1 MDNDTFIK
9 QEVAR
14 QVGRQTQ
21 QLHQEIK
28 DLTQNNQRLKDS
40 LARQNKIISEFT
52 GSAMLFGTLL
62 IRNDHPD
69 PAAFHRNGEILVIDS
84 QSPHYNKSGLIV
96 GAVDAEGKV
105 PVKLSDDTEIVLS
118 IGVDGKSPA
127 QIRLTT
133 GDDGTYAVVS
143 TEGKPF
149 RVKGVPDSRLQP
161 GDTVLLSPENQNIIG
176 AGPDLNIGAICR
188 VTQIT
193 ADGVEVESKGET
205 RIVLNPKNIAFE
217 SGDRVLV
224 DSGFVI
230 ISRVSEGNNT
240 RYKLS
245 QESKMTWDDVGGLD
259 DVKRQLQEA
268 IELPFKV
275 PELYKHYK
283 VRRDRGVLMYGPPGC
298 GKAQPL
304 SATIYTPT
312 GPIFMGEIKA
322 GDMVCTPDGGAT
334 PVIGVFPQGEK
345 EIYKVTFSDG
355 SVTHCCAEHLWK
367 VESQN
372 GYKSGVLDTA
382 TLASKLKMK
391 DGKRIYSIP
400 MTKPVYFCER
410 DHLLHPYL
418 IGALLAEGHFG
429 SSVSFTNGDQ
439 EMLDLVSSHLPHG
452 YSLKPEKRAMNY
464 DITRDINEGSFVC
477 EPVLT
482 REIRRMGL
490 TGKLAHEKFVPH
502 EYLYDSVR
510 NRSELLRGLMDGD
523 GEVSKNGMGCSIS
536 TSSPQLAQDIKGLVQ
551 SLGGICNVC
560 PRQTYYR
567 YKGEKRPGK
576 VSYRCHISVD
586 DMASLFTISRKS
598 DRIIEKTKRFAKRM
612 IESIDLVGKETAQC
626 ILVAHPDHL
635 YITDDFVVTH
645 NTLLARVCANSIADI
660 HGAEAMDS
668 GYIYVKGPE
677 LLDKWVGNT
686 EAEIRS
692 LFDRGRRH
700 YRKHGYKALLAIEE
714 AEAILPQRGSRA
726 LSISDTIVPMFLSEM
741 DGIDDKQTEENPI
754 ILLLTNRPD
763 IIDPAITRPGR
774 ISKHIKI
781 NRPDDMGAIDI
792 LRLKLKDVPFAQDS
806 MVAITVAVSDLY
818 SNNRILYRINN
829 EHSFRLADAVSGAM
843 LEAVAE
849 TAKMSAL
856 HRDMKSGQQ
865 TGLTLDDLRYA
876 VNLVD
881 QSQRGLNH
889 SYDVEDFC
897 TRIGIQYSSA
907 SVERCFANQ

>member
-1 MDNDTFIK
+1 MDWNEDEVGKAHIK

-14 QVGRQTQ
+14 QVGRITQ

-28 DLTQNNQRLKDS
+28 DLTQNNQWLKDS

-62 IRNDHPD
+62 IRKDHPD
-69 PAAFHRNGEILVIDS
+69 PATFTRNSEILVVDP

-96 GAVDAEGKV
+96 GAVDTEGRV
-105 PVKLSDDTEIVLS
+105 AVKLSDDTEIVLS
-118 IGVDGKSPA
+118 IGLEGKVPA

-149 RVKGVPDSRLQP
+149 RVKGVPDSSLQP

-176 AGPDLNIGAICR
+176 SGPELNIGSICR
-188 VTQIT
+188 VTQVT
-193 ADGVEVESKGET
+193 SDGVEVESKGET
-205 RIVLNPKNIAFE
+205 RLVLNPKNIALE

-230 ISRVSEGNNT
+230 TSRVSEGNST

-245 QESKMTWDDVGGLD
+245 QESKMTWDDVGGLNE
-259 DVKRQLQEA
+259 VKRQLQEA

-283 VRRDRGVLMYGPPGC
+283 IRRDRGVLMYGPPGC
-298 GKAQPL
+298 GK
-304 SATIYTPT
+304 
-312 GPIFMGEIKA
+312 
-322 GDMVCTPDGGAT
+322 
-334 PVIGVFPQGEK
+334 
-345 EIYKVTFSDG
+345 
-355 SVTHCCAEHLWK
+355 
-367 VESQN
+367 
-372 GYKSGVLDTA
+372 
-382 TLASKLKMK
+382 
-391 DGKRIYSIP
+391 
-400 MTKPVYFCER
+400 
-410 DHLLHPYL
+410 
-418 IGALLAEGHFG
+418 
-429 SSVSFTNGDQ
+429 
-439 EMLDLVSSHLPHG
+439 
-452 YSLKPEKRAMNY
+452 
-464 DITRDINEGSFVC
+464 
-477 EPVLT
+477 
-482 REIRRMGL
+482 
-490 TGKLAHEKFVPH
+490 
-502 EYLYDSVR
+502 
-510 NRSELLRGLMDGD
+510 
-523 GEVSKNGMGCSIS
+523 
-536 TSSPQLAQDIKGLVQ
+536 
-551 SLGGICNVC
+551 
-560 PRQTYYR
+560 
-567 YKGEKRPGK
+567 
-576 VSYRCHISVD
+576 
-586 DMASLFTISRKS
+586 
-598 DRIIEKTKRFAKRM
+598 
-612 IESIDLVGKETAQC
+612 
-626 ILVAHPDHL
+626 
-635 YITDDFVVTH
+635 
-645 NTLLARVCANSIADI
+645 TLLAKVCANSLAEI
-660 HGAEAMDS
+660 HKNNVPNDSGSELSQHDS

-692 LFDRGRRH
+692 LFDRARRH

-754 ILLLTNRPD
+754 IMLLTNRPD

-781 NRPDDMGAIDI
+781 SRPNDMAAIDI
-792 LRLKLKDVPFAQDS
+792 LRLKLKDVPFVDDA
-806 MVAITVAVSDLY
+806 MVALTVAVSDLY

-829 EHSFRLADAVSGAM
+829 EHSFRLGDAVSGAM

-865 TGLTLDDLRYA
+865 TGVTLDDLRYA
-876 VNLVD
+876 VSLVD

-907 SVERCFANQ
+907 SVERCFANR